1 LRVVSA
7 GVNTPAEAIASGNY
21 EVFRGDNAPISGVAS
36 LSAAGGRARAAVA
49 QKNESDARQTQD
61 QGRFAAGKTFYRNG
75 EKWIDADV
83 QNQKTNAK
91 RARVQFGSTEYF
103 DLVKQQPQSK
113 SWLALG
119 ANVEFTIGDTV
130 YEVTE

>member
-1 LRVVSA
+1 M
-7 GVNTPAEAIASGNY
+7 TT
-21 EVFRGDNAPISGVAS
+21 

-49 QKNESDARQTQD
+49 QKNETDARQTQD
-61 QGRFAAGKTFYRNG
+61 QGRFTAGKTFFRNG
-75 EKWIDADV
+75 EKWIDSDV
-83 QNQKTNAK
+83 QNQTNAR
-91 RARVQFGSTEYF
+91 RARVQFGSKEYF
-103 DLVKQQPQSK
+103 ELVTKQPQSK